1 MNSNVAPA
9 GNFGRQNPRTAYI
22 KTFAQQGSSG
32 LWSTINYVPSGS
44 SAPVSTLTPVSG
56 YPNLYI
62 PGDLY
67 IDGNVIHASDARL
80 KDNIVNITCEEANK
94 ILNLH
99 PCTYTLKGDSSGEK
113 HYGFI
118 AQEVEEVF
126 PDLVYEKPDA
136 QRRGLKAINYL
147 DLIPLLVRKIQL
159 LEEEIQYIL
168 DNK

>member
-22 KTFAQQGSSG
+22 KTFAQQSSGNYWTTLNYIPGGSS
-32 LWSTINYVPSGS
+32 SSVP
-44 SAPVSTLTPVSG
+44 ALTPVQSF
-56 YPNLYI
+56 PNLYI

-67 IDGNVIHASDARL
+67 IDGNIIHASDAQL
-80 KDNIVNITCEEANK
+80 KDNIVDISYEEAEK
-94 ILNLH
+94 ILKLR
-99 PCTYTLKGDSSGEK
+99 PRTYTLKGDSSGEK

-118 AQEVEEVF
+118 AQEVEEIF

-159 LEEEIQYIL
+159 LEEEIQYIW